1 MNNKKY
7 SKSKSKS
14 RWQQKKEKHE
24 QKYSQFDPKIHKM
37 SKSGIGFSLRK
48 DYVDKPGENTG
59 ASLKHLFDKW
69 TWANKEKD
77 ED

>member
-1 MNNKKY
+1 MRK
-7 SKSKSKS
+7 
-14 RWQQKKEKHE
+14 
-24 QKYSQFDPKIHKM
+24 QFDPKIHKM

-59 ASLKHLFDKW
+59 ATLKHLFDKW
-69 TWANKEKD
+69 TWAKKEKD

>member
-24 QKYSQFDPKIHKM
+24 QKYSQFDPKIHQLGREGYGFQMK
-37 SKSGIGFSLRK
+37 KDIEATQDELSGKNLPFK
-48 DYVDKPGENTG
+48 T
-59 ASLKHLFDKW
+59 
-69 TWANKEKD
+69 EKK
-77 ED
+77 